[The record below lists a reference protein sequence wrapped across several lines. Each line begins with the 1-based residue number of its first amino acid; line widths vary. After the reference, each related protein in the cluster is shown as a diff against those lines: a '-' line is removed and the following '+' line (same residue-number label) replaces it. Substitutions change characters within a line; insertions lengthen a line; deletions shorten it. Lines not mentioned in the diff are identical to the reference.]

1 MKKKIMT
8 ALLAIIVLGNS
19 LTALAAPEIMPDG
32 TVFDAEYYAQMY
44 PDVVAVFGM
53 DADALYQHYINY
65 GRAEGRSGSANGS
78 NDAVS
83 VTDNAAEP
91 SLVYPDY
98 ALVQD
103 IVGRY
108 NKNRL
113 KGITPEN
120 KIIVAVE
127 DTTGYTEKI
136 YDEQRIGDER
146 TVFMYFDAP
155 AFDNNRFDIDVYD
168 EMGEFCGG
176 ISKNLNASGK
186 YNVWPV
192 DTSIN
197 RTVTRMVVIQ
207 GFIDGNYVGYYSN
220 LFDVNSEISTF
231 PWSTTTEHS
240 YWSSLFHSGN

>member
-19 LTALAAPEIMPDG
+19 LTALAAPETMPDG

-44 PDVVAVFGM
+44 PDVVAALGT

-65 GRAEGRSGSANGS
+65 GRTEGRSGSANGS
-78 NDAVS
+78 DDAVP
-83 VTDNAAEP
+83 VADNATEP

-120 KIIVAVE
+120 KVIIAVE
-127 DTTGYTEKI
+127 DTTGHTEKI
-136 YDEQRIGDER
+136 YDDQILGDEQ
-146 TVFMYFDAP
+146 TVFMYFNAP
-155 AFDNNRFDIDVYD
+155 AFDNNEFWIYTYNENGEVYN
-168 EMGEFCGG
+168 GLL
-176 ISKNLNASGK
+176 KKVNANGK
-186 YNVWPV
+186 YNIWPV
-192 DTSIN
+192 DTSITN
-197 RTVTRMVVIQ
+197 NVTRMVMIE
-207 GFIDGNYVGYYSN
+207 GRIDGNYVAYYSN
-220 LFDVNSEISTF
+220 LFEVNKGSKSF
-231 PWSTTTEHS
+231 PWDRIS
-240 YWSSLFHSGN
+240 FD